1 MELTTEEKIRHA
13 ARKVFT
19 SKGFAAARMQEI
31 ADEAE
36 INKGLLHYYYRSKKK
51 LFQAIFDEAFTRFSS
66 DINQVFGADIPLF
79 EKIEQFVDRYIS
91 MVIANP
97 ELPGFIIN
105 ELNQKGEAFIQEILS
120 RQTRP
125 NPMPLITQIQ
135 AEAEAGRI
143 RPINP
148 AELFLNILSLCLFPF
163 LARPM
168 FQGMTGIN
176 NETYEEMMRQ
186 RKQEVAKFVIDAIKQ
201 D

>member
-19 SKGFAAARMQEI
+19 SKGFAAARMQQI

-66 DINQVFGADIPLF
+66 DINQVFSADIPLF

>member
-91 MVIANP
+91 MVIVNP